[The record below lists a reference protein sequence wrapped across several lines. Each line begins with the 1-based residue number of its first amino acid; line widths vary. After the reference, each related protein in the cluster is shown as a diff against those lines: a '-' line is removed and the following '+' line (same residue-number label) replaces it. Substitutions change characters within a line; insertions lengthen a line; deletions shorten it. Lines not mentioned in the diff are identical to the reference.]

1 MFRKRQ
7 KKKRKWPIVLLIV
20 FCMAGLVLGV
30 GYSYILST
38 YTIKNVYVEGNIH
51 YTQEEIQEI
60 VMDGPLGNNSLY
72 LSLKYKQKGIEDIPF
87 VDVMDVNILSPDT
100 IKITVYEKAL
110 AGYVA
115 YMDSY
120 MYFDKDGY
128 VVESSQIRTEGVPQI
143 TGLKFASCT
152 LGQKLPVEREEI
164 FASIMDLTKLL
175 SKYELTPDRIY
186 FRDYTEITLHFADVR
201 VALGE
206 GSNLEEKLMVLPTFL
221 KDLEGRK
228 GVLRME
234 NYTRDRTTT
243 VFETE
248 ESELI
253 N

>member
-1 MFRKRQ
+1 MYSTGR
-7 KKKRKWPIVLLIV
+7 KKKRKWPIVLLVLFGIS
-20 FCMAGLVLGV
+20 AAVLGA
-30 GYSYILST
+30 GYYVLSN

-72 LSLKYKQKGIEDIPF
+72 LSLKYKKKGIEDVPF
-87 VDVMDVNILSPDT
+87 VDVMDVSILAPDT

-128 VVESSQIRTEGVPQI
+128 VVESSNIRTEGVPQI
-143 TGLKFASCT
+143 TGLQFSYCT
-152 LGQKLPVEREEI
+152 LGQKLPVEREDI
-164 FASIMDLTKLL
+164 FSSIMELTKLL
-175 SKYELTPDRIY
+175 TKYKLSPDRIY
-186 FRDYTEITLHFADVR
+186 FRDYTEITLYFADVR

-206 GSNLEEKLMVLPTFL
+206 GSDLEEKLMVLPTFL
-221 KDLEGRK
+221 ENLEGKK

-234 NYTRDRTTT
+234 NYNRDTKTT
-243 VFETE
+243 VFERDEPEKTE
-248 ESELI
+248 
-253 N
+253 

>member
-1 MFRKRQ
+1 MYRKRQ
-7 KKKRKWPIVLLIV
+7 KKKRKWPIVLLIL
-20 FCMAGLVLGV
+20 FCMAGLVLGA
-30 GYSYILST
+30 GYYILST

-72 LSLKYKQKGIEDIPF
+72 LSLKYKKKGIEDIPF

-128 VVESSQIRTEGVPQI
+128 VVESSQIKTPGVPQI
-143 TGLKFASCT
+143 TGLQFDYCT

-164 FASIMDLTKLL
+164 FTRIMDLTRLL
-175 SKYELTPDRIY
+175 SKYELVPDRIY
-186 FRDYTEITLHFADVR
+186 FRDYTEITLYFTDIR
-201 VALGE
+201 VALGA
-206 GSNLEEKLMVLPTFL
+206 GNNLEEKLMVLPAL
-221 KDLEGRK
+221 LNKLEGEK

-234 NYTRDRTTT
+234 NYTRDTITT
-243 VFETE
+243 VFEKDE
-248 ESELI
+248 EEQSG
-253 N
+253 

>member
-1 MFRKRQ
+1 MYRKRQ
-7 KKKRKWPIVLLIV
+7 KKKRKWPIVLLILL
-20 FCMAGLVLGV
+20 CLAALVLGA
-30 GYSYILST
+30 GYYILSN
-38 YTIKNVYVEGNIH
+38 YTIINVYVEGNIH

-60 VMDGPLGNNSLY
+60 VMDGLLGNNSLY
-72 LSLKYKQKGIEDIPF
+72 LSLKYKKKGIENIPF

-128 VVESSQIRTEGVPQI
+128 VVESSRIKTEGVPQI
-143 TGLKFASCT
+143 TGLKFDYCT
-152 LGQKLPVEREEI
+152 LGQKLPVEKEEI
-164 FASIMDLTKLL
+164 FASIMELTKLL
-175 SKYELTPDRIY
+175 SKYELSPDRIY
-186 FRDYTEITLHFADVR
+186 FRDYTEITLYFADVR

-206 GSNLEEKLMVLPTFL
+206 GKNLEEKLMVLPTLL
-221 KDLEGRK
+221 KELEGKK

-234 NYTRDRTTT
+234 NYNRNTTTT

-248 ESELI
+248 ETEQFD
-253 N
+253 

>member
-1 MFRKRQ
+1 MYKTGR
-7 KKKRKWPIVLLIV
+7 KKKRKWPLVLLILFVISAVALGAGYYV
-20 FCMAGLVLGV
+20 FHN
-30 GYSYILST
+30 

-72 LSLKYKQKGIEDIPF
+72 LSLKYKKKGIEDIPF
-87 VDVMDVNILSPDT
+87 VDVMDVSILAPDT

-128 VVESSQIRTEGVPQI
+128 VVESSNIRTEGVPQI
-143 TGLKFASCT
+143 TGLQFSSCT

-164 FASIMDLTKLL
+164 FTRIMDLTKLL
-175 SKYELTPDRIY
+175 TKYKLSPDRIY
-186 FRDYTEITLHFADVR
+186 FRDYTEITLYFGDVR

-206 GSNLEEKLMVLPTFL
+206 GNNLEEKLMVLPTFL
-221 KDLEGRK
+221 ENLTGRK

-234 NYTRDRTTT
+234 NYDRDTKTT
-243 VFETE
+243 VFETDE
-248 ESELI
+248 PYNSE
-253 N
+253 